1 MSVSEKVVLL
11 FKDNDKAV
19 IAAALFVLVGA
30 SVVTRK
36 ILSFIRLLF
45 DVYIRP
51 GKSLKKFGAGQGAW
65 AIITGASDG
74 IGKEFAYQLAQAR
87 FNLLLISRTQSKLQ
101 VLADEIG
108 TKHNVET
115 KIYAMDFSK
124 GIPENLK
131 EIIRQL
137 DVGVLVNNVATNH
150 EIPTPFLLETDQLIG
165 NIVEVNIASVLMITK
180 IVIPNMTAKNRGL
193 ILNCGSFSG
202 YVPSPYL
209 SVYSG
214 SKAFLSTW
222 SAALGMELKSSG
234 ITATAMSKVRRA
246 TWLIPYPKPYVKAV
260 LSKIGVSGGASAIP
274 FGSNPYPSHALVN
287 WLISYT
293 FDMHFWLRRNFAHQ
307 VDIRKRALRKRERE
321 AAAAKSQ

>member
-1 MSVSEKVVLL
+1 MSVSEKVVQL

-19 IAAALFVLVGA
+19 ITAALFALVGA
-30 SVVTRK
+30 SVVTRRVFSLLK
-36 ILSFIRLLF
+36 LLF

-51 GKSLKKFGAGQGAW
+51 GKSLKNFGAGRGAW

-74 IGKEFAYQLAQAR
+74 IGKEFAYQLAQAK
-87 FNLLLISRTQSKLQ
+87 FNLLLISRTESKLQ
-101 VLADEIG
+101 ALANEIEQ
-108 TKHNVET
+108 KHNVET
-115 KIYAMDFSK
+115 RIYAMDFSK

-131 EIIRQL
+131 EIINQL
-137 DVGVLVNNVATNH
+137 DVGVLINNVATNH
-150 EIPTPFLLETDQLIG
+150 EIPTPFFLENDQLID
-165 NIVEVNIASVLMITK
+165 NIVEVNIASVLRITK
-180 IVIPNMTAKNRGL
+180 IVIPIMKAKNRGL
-193 ILNCGSFSG
+193 IINCGSFSG

-222 SAALGMELKSSG
+222 SAAIGMELKSSG
-234 ITATAMSKVRRA
+234 ITATAMSKIRRA

-260 LSKIGVSGGASAIP
+260 LSKIGVPGGASAIP
-274 FGSNPYPSHALVN
+274 FGSNAYPSHALVN

-293 FDMHFWLRRNFAHQ
+293 FDMHFWLRRNFEHQ
-307 VDIRKRALRKRERE
+307 TDIRNRALRKRERE